1 MRDKET
7 LKVRIP
13 SAERETGG
21 VAVDV
26 DDHVALR
33 RLCGELLG
41 KNARDN
47 VAPQTQQ
54 FLREL
59 IARDGWRRVWSA

>member
-1 MRDKET
+1 
-7 LKVRIP
+7 L
-13 SAERETGG
+13 
-21 VAVDV
+21 DV
-26 DDHVALR
+26 DDHAALR
-33 RLCGELLG
+33 RLCSELLG

-59 IARDGWRRVWSA
+59 IARDGSGRVWSA

>member
-1 MRDKET
+1 
-7 LKVRIP
+7 L
-13 SAERETGG
+13 
-21 VAVDV
+21 DV
-26 DDHVALR
+26 DDHASLR

-59 IARDGWRRVWSA
+59 TARDGLESVWSE